1 MAQTRLRRARGFTLV
16 ELLVALFVLSLVA
29 VLSWRGLDGMV
40 RTQSQVQAR
49 ADEVMTLQV
58 GLAQW
63 RTDLDAIVSQPGLPE
78 IEWNGQVLRMLRHS
92 DSAAGPAVTVVAW
105 TRRSDEG
112 SSRWRRWQSPPTT
125 ERGEVQAAWAQADIW
140 ARNPGAT
147 ERAREVALLP
157 LDDWEIFFYRE
168 DAWVNPQSSDAPQ
181 TGNRPAQPGGGASP
195 MPSADSS
202 TRLPEGVRLVL
213 RMPAS
218 WAVPGAL
225 TLDWVNPR
233 VGRVRS

>member
-1 MAQTRLRRARGFTLV
+1 MAQTRSRGSRGFTLV

-29 VLSWRGLDGMV
+29 VLSWRGLEGMV

-63 RTDLDAIVSQPGLPE
+63 RADLDAIVSVPGLPA
-78 IEWNGQVLRMLRHS
+78 IEWNGQVLRMLRRS
-92 DSAAGPAVTVVAW
+92 DGAAGPAVTVVAW

-112 SSRWRRWQSPPTT
+112 ASRWRRWQSLPTT
-125 ERGEVQAAWAQADIW
+125 ERGEAQAAWTQADIW

-168 DAWVNPQSSDAPQ
+168 DAWVHPQSSDAPQ
-181 TGNRPAQPGGGASP
+181 AGERPVQPLGGEPARAT
-195 MPSADSS
+195 ADSS

-213 RMPAS
+213 RLPLQ
-218 WAVPGAL
+218 WAIPGTL

-233 VGRVRS
+233 VGGTRS